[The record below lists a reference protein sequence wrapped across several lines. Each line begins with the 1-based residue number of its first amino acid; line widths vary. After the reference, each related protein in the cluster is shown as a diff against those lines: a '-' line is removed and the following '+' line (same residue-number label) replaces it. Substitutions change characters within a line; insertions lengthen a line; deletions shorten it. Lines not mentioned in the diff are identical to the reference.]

1 MARRQDSF
9 TLVGKRMQAAAR
21 TARTEYEGPPLADLI
36 ARIDR
41 ALQER
46 RAA

>member
-9 TLVGKRMQAAAR
+9 TLVGKRMQATHVAR
-21 TARTEYEGPPLADLI
+21 GDYEGPALADLI

-41 ALQER
+41 ALLER

>member
-1 MARRQDSF
+1 MACRQDIF
-9 TLVGKRMQAAAR
+9 TLVGKRIQAPR
-21 TARTEYEGPPLADLI
+21 TARADYEGPALADLI

-41 ALQER
+41 AVRDR